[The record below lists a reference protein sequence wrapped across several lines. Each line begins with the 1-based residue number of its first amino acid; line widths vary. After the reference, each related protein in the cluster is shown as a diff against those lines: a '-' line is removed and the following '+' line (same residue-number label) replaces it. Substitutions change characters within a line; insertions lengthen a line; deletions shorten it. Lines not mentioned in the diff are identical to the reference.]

1 MLRSYGIVPAAG
13 RSVRMGT
20 PKLLLPWRERPVIH
34 HVLAAW
40 TAAVDRV
47 VVVIRGEDEALASA
61 CGAFDVDIVSPRPSP
76 VDMKAS
82 VQAALRHLEA
92 KYRPRAEDVCLLAP
106 ADVPRL
112 STGVIEQLIRAHD
125 SEQPAAIL
133 PVFEGE
139 RGHPL
144 LLPWQLAQRV
154 HGLAPHEGVSAVL
167 NQVAVREVM
176 CHDRGIVEDLDT
188 DADYA
193 RLVSQSA

>member
-1 MLRSYGIVPAAG
+1 
-13 RSVRMGT
+13 VRMGT
-20 PKLLLPWRERPVIH
+20 PKLLLPWRGRPVIH

-61 CGAFDVDIVSPRPSP
+61 CGAFDVDVISPRPNP

-92 KYRPRAEDVCLLAP
+92 NYRPRAEDICLLAP

-112 STGVIEQLIRAHD
+112 SRGVIEQLIRAHD
-125 SEQPAAIL
+125 PDQPAAIL
-133 PVFEGE
+133 PVFQGE

-144 LLPWQLAQRV
+144 LLPWGLAQRV
-154 HGLAPHEGVSAVL
+154 HDLAPHEGASAVL
-167 NQVAVREVM
+167 NNVAVRELP

-188 DADYA
+188 DADYV
-193 RLVSQSA
+193 RLVGRSA